1 MEHKYDNLSISFL
14 DGNNITYK
22 DIGTGDQNTFD
33 ELKKI
38 IASQA
43 LTSLNATYGDES
55 WAIDVACEKNL
66 SYIVVLDIKQGIT
79 YTYLNPLFLSSFS
92 QDELPTKS
100 NIYVCDDMEKY
111 EADEKNAKSLE
122 LLEIN
127 GNDCPLLHICEDPD
141 VLYKIV
147 CQFLDSGT
155 MHTDSNWLKS

>member
-55 WAIDVACEKNL
+55 WAIDVACE
-66 SYIVVLDIKQGIT
+66 
-79 YTYLNPLFLSSFS
+79 
-92 QDELPTKS
+92 
-100 NIYVCDDMEKY
+100 
-111 EADEKNAKSLE
+111 
-122 LLEIN
+122 
-127 GNDCPLLHICEDPD
+127 
-141 VLYKIV
+141 
-147 CQFLDSGT
+147 
-155 MHTDSNWLKS
+155 